1 MDQLPIITPIKWPES
16 NNDIFLMREDLIPF
30 SFGGNKARIAMEF
43 VSDMKA
49 KGCDCMIGTGTTS
62 SNLCRALASA
72 CAQAGCPCHLVLF
85 DSPPGD
91 WHETFNLTLMEK
103 SGAIIHKC
111 RKDDTASVV
120 SDIMAEASARG
131 EKPYFMNGSP
141 DGFGNEVT
149 PLRAYAEIFRTIGDD
164 YDYVFLPVGACMTV
178 SGLIAG
184 KARYGGKPKIVGISI
199 SRAEDRAVSFIRR
212 YVDAYTA
219 EYSLPPVP
227 DSDICFTDKYLCG
240 GYGLCTP
247 EIVSVIDEMW
257 RLNAVPL
264 DRTYTG
270 KGFTGMLNYLKDNRI
285 SGSKVLYIH
294 TGGTP
299 LFFDG
304 IR

>member
-1 MDQLPIITPIKWPES
+1 MPVDWPES
-16 NNDIFLMREDLIPF
+16 DNSIYLMREDLIPF
-30 SFGGNKARIAMEF
+30 SFGGNKARIALEF
-43 VSDMKA
+43 VNDMKA
-49 KGCDCMIGTGTTS
+49 KGGNFMIGTGTTS

-72 CAQAGCPCHLVLF
+72 CAREGFPCHLVLF

-103 SGAIIHKC
+103 SGAVIHKC
-111 RKDDTASVV
+111 PKDDSEAL
-120 SDIMAEASARG
+120 IAQLIAEAEARG
-131 EKPYFMNGSP
+131 ERPYYMNGSP
-141 DGFGNEVT
+141 AGFGNEVT
-149 PLRAYAEIFRTIGDD
+149 PLRAYAEVFRTIGEDF
-164 YDYVFLPVGACMTV
+164 DYVFLPVGACMTV
-178 SGLIAG
+178 SGLISG
-184 KARYGGKPKIVGISI
+184 KARYGGKQKIVGISI
-199 SRAEDRAVSFIRR
+199 SRAEERAVTFIRR

-219 EYSLPPVP
+219 EYGVPSVP
-227 DSDICFTDKYLCG
+227 DSDICFTDDYLCG

-270 KGFTGMLNYLKDNRI
+270 KGFAGMLGYLRDNGIHGR
-285 SGSKVLYIH
+285 KVLFIH

-304 IR
+304 LRQ

>member
-1 MDQLPIITPIKWPES
+1 MPVEWPDSENS
-16 NNDIFLMREDLIPF
+16 IYLMREDLIPF
-30 SFGGNKARIAMEF
+30 SFGGNKARIALEF

-49 KGCDCMIGTGTTS
+49 KGGSCMIGIGTTS

-72 CAQAGCPCHLVLF
+72 CAKENYPCHLVLF

-103 SGAIIHKC
+103 SGAVIHKC
-111 RKDDTASVV
+111 RKEDSETVV
-120 SDIMAEASARG
+120 AELMAEASSRG

-149 PLRAYAEIFRTIGDD
+149 PLRAYAEIFRLIDD
-164 YDYVFLPVGACMTV
+164 EFDYVFLPVGACMTV
-178 SGLIAG
+178 SGLISG
-184 KARYGGKPKIVGISI
+184 KARYGGKQKIIGISI
-199 SRAEDRAVSFIRR
+199 SRAQERAVCFIRR
-212 YVDAYTA
+212 YVDAYAA
-219 EYSLPPVP
+219 EYGLSPVP
-227 DSDICFTDKYLCG
+227 DSDICFTDRYLCG

-247 EIVSVIDEMW
+247 EIISVIDRMW

-270 KGFTGMLNYLKDNRI
+270 KGFAGMLGYLKDNGI
-285 SGSKVLYIH
+285 CGKKVLFIH

-304 IR
+304 LR